1 MKYGAKYDILIREL
15 FVAMEEPMDCA
26 IWLGRKK
33 IFSADDIADNFD
45 IAAVRGYFLAGSL
58 VCWLHAH
65 GGAAYAEQLEQ
76 LDPADPAL
84 NEKLAAV
91 FGQNNFSAPVHAAD
105 EGLVRAINSLRSG
118 NHVTSSADNSAGGYS
133 FGFGSRYGSFAQMLS
148 GGSFGY
154 GSLRYGSFSYGAASG
169 SFVKTWQWEWEWQFG
184 SFCRTGIGGS
194 FAAAYAGSFGYDSFN
209 FGSFGYMPFGSFTAL
224 PSSYKGV
231 PLGGSFRSLTAD
243 EYDEIMY
250 RCLAMC
256 PLNRFGYGIHNI

>member
-1 MKYGAKYDILIREL
+1 
-15 FVAMEEPMDCA
+15 MDCA

-58 VCWLHAH
+58 VRWLEAH

-76 LDPADPAL
+76 LDPRDPAL
-84 NEKLAAV
+84 NEKLAAI
-91 FGQNNFSAPVHAAD
+91 FGQECLSAAVHTTD
-105 EGLVRAINSLRSG
+105 ESLVRAINSLKSG
-118 NHVTSSADNSAGGYS
+118 NPAEASSSNSSAGSYF
-133 FGFGSRYGSFAQMLS
+133 FGFGSHYGSFAERFS

-154 GSLRYGSFSYGAASG
+154 GSLRYGSFGYGAAGG
-169 SFVKTWQWEWEWQFG
+169 SFVKTWQWEWEWRFG
-184 SFCRTGIGGS
+184 SFRRAGIGGS
-194 FAAAYAGSFGYDSFN
+194 FAAAYTGSFGYGSFN

-224 PSSYKGV
+224 PSSYRGV
-231 PLGGSFRSLTAD
+231 PLGGSFRCLTAD

>member
-1 MKYGAKYDILIREL
+1 
-15 FVAMEEPMDCA
+15 MDCA

-58 VCWLHAH
+58 IRWLNAH
-65 GGAAYAEQLEQ
+65 GGADYAEQLEQ

-84 NEKLAAV
+84 NKKLTAV
-91 FGQNNFSAPVHAAD
+91 FKHESMDIPVHTTD
-105 EGLVRAINSLRSG
+105 ENLVRAINALRSG
-118 NHVTSSADNSAGGYS
+118 NHTPSSANTSAGSYS
-133 FGFGSRYGSFAQMLS
+133 FGYGSRYGSLAEIFS

-154 GSLRYGSFSYGAASG
+154 GSLSYGSFGYGAAGG
-169 SFVKTWQWEWEWQFG
+169 SFVKTWQWEWEWRFG
-184 SFCRTGIGGS
+184 SFRRAGIGGS
-194 FAAAYAGSFGYDSFN
+194 FAAAYTGSFGYGSFN
-209 FGSFGYMPFGSFTAL
+209 FGSFGYMPFGSFAAAL
-224 PSSYKGV
+224 PSSYKGI
-231 PLGGSFRSLTAD
+231 PLYGSFCPLTAD

>member
-1 MKYGAKYDILIREL
+1 
-15 FVAMEEPMDCA
+15 MDCA

-58 VCWLHAH
+58 VRWLNAH
-65 GGAAYAEQLEQ
+65 GGADYAEQLEQ

-84 NEKLAAV
+84 NDKLAAV
-91 FGQNNFSAPVHAAD
+91 FGQECLSAAVHTTD
-105 EGLVRAINSLRSG
+105 ENLVRAINAIRSG
-118 NHVTSSADNSAGGYS
+118 NHSPSSANTSVGSYS
-133 FGFGSRYGSFAQMLS
+133 FGFASRYGSLAQIS

-154 GSLRYGSFSYGAASG
+154 GSLSYSSFGYGAAGG
-169 SFVKTWQWEWEWQFG
+169 SFVKTWQWEWEWRFG
-184 SFCRTGIGGS
+184 SFRRAGIGGS
-194 FAAAYAGSFGYDSFN
+194 FAATYAGSFN
-209 FGSFGYMPFGSFTAL
+209 FSSFGYMPFGSFAAAL
-224 PSSYKGV
+224 PSSYKGI
-231 PLGGSFRSLTAD
+231 PLYGSFRSLTAN

>member
-1 MKYGAKYDILIREL
+1 
-15 FVAMEEPMDCA
+15 MDCA

-84 NEKLAAV
+84 NAKLVAV
-91 FGQNNFSAPVHAAD
+91 FGQNNFSAPVHAVD
-105 EGLVRAINSLRSG
+105 EGLVRAINGLISR
-118 NHVTSSADNSAGGYS
+118 NHAFSSANTSAVGYS
-133 FGFGSRYGSFAQMLS
+133 IGFSSRYGSLAQMLS

-154 GSLRYGSFSYGAASG
+154 GSLRYGSFGYGASSG
-169 SFVKTWQWEWEWQFG
+169 SSFPRTWDWEWEWRFG
-184 SFCRTGIGGS
+184 SFRRAGIGGS
-194 FAAAYAGSFGYDSFN
+194 FAAAYADSFN
-209 FGSFGYMPFGSFTAL
+209 FGSFGYMPFGSFAATL
-224 PSSYKGV
+224 PSSYKGI
-231 PLGGSFRSLTAD
+231 PLGGSFRTLTAD

>member
-1 MKYGAKYDILIREL
+1 
-15 FVAMEEPMDCA
+15 MDCA

-84 NEKLAAV
+84 NAKLAAV
-91 FGQNNFSAPVHAAD
+91 FGQNNFSAAVHTTD
-105 EGLVRAINSLRSG
+105 ESLVRAINGLRSR
-118 NHVTSSADNSAGGYS
+118 NHVTSSADNSTGSYS
-133 FGFGSRYGSFAQMLS
+133 FGFGSRYGSLAQMLS

-154 GSLRYGSFSYGAASG
+154 GSLRYGSFGYGAS
-169 SFVKTWQWEWEWQFG
+169 S
-184 SFCRTGIGGS
+184 GGS
-194 FAAAYAGSFGYDSFN
+194 FAAYAGSFGYGSFN
-209 FGSFGYMPFGSFTAL
+209 FGSFGYMPFGSFAAAL
-224 PSSYKGV
+224 PSSYKGI
-231 PLGGSFRSLTAD
+231 PLGGSFRTLTAD

-250 RCLAMC
+250 RCLEMC